1 MVIFY
6 GEMTVLPFNYH
17 MATIR
22 KWGQNLVLGMAR
34 FFLLLLDNKVNKS
47 KASVPALK

>member
-6 GEMTVLPFNYH
+6 GEMTVLTFNYH

-22 KWGQNLVLGMAR
+22 KWGQNGVRGMVR
-34 FFLLLLDNKVNKS
+34 FVLLLLYNNPI
-47 KASVPALK
+47 ASLPALKK